1 MWRSLWSARHS
12 RAFNRGSLRE
22 LGLAWKSGW
31 QASTMGVMAH
41 EFRLR
46 RRVEFSETD
55 MAGIVHYAN
64 FFRYMESAEH
74 AFFRSLGF
82 SIVTR
87 EVDPPVG
94 WPRVHAS
101 CDYVAPLRFED
112 EVEIHLL
119 VSQKKSKSLSYEFRF
134 SKVNGD
140 QVVEVA
146 RGALTV
152 VCVRHEG
159 ERMQAAPI
167 PAAIAERIEVAP
179 EAGKTKQG

>member
-1 MWRSLWSARHS
+1 
-12 RAFNRGSLRE
+12 
-22 LGLAWKSGW
+22 
-31 QASTMGVMAH
+31 MAY

-55 MAGIVHYAN
+55 MAGIVHYSN

-101 CDYVAPLRFED
+101 CDYMAPLRFED

-119 VSQKKSKSLSYEFRF
+119 VTGKKSKSLSYEFRF
-134 SKVNGD
+134 RKIEGTAS
-140 QVVEVA
+140 VEVA

-159 ERMQAAPI
+159 NRMKAATI
-167 PAAIAERIEVAP
+167 PSAISDKIEVAP
-179 EAGKTKQG
+179 GASGT